1 MIVEYKKSGQAIRIV
16 IDDAHD
22 WAEICDWICVKMG
35 YTVRKSDPE
44 FERILKAKIEREK
57 K

>member
-1 MIVEYKKSGQAIRIV
+1 MIVEYKKSGQTIRIV

-22 WAEICDWICVKMG
+22 WAEVCDWICVKMG
-35 YTVRKSDPE
+35 HTARKSDPE
-44 FERILKAKIEREK
+44 FERILKAKTEREK